1 MCRMQ
6 MRDLSMSVNDIH
18 AVLFIQERRGEERRG
33 EERRGEERG
42 GGGDIKDN
50 SRLNML

>member
-6 MRDLSMSVNDIH
+6 MRDLSMSINDIH
-18 AVLFIQERRGEERRG
+18 AVLFIQERRGEERKG
-33 EERRGEERG
+33 EKRG